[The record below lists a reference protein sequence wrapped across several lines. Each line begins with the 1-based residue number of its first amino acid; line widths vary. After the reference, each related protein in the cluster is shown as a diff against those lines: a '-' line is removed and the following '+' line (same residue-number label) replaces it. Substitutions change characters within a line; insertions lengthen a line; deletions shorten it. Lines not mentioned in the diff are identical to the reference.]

1 MAMGEMSS
9 LLLEGQNVRPSRLL
23 DAGFQWKHSDLLDA
37 LTLHLLTAR
46 PFHNILDTK
55 KAPRKGPFP
64 WFQSVPYCTMIFF
77 NSRLRPSLTVNM

>member
-37 LTLHLLTAR
+37 LKH
-46 PFHNILDTK
+46 
-55 KAPRKGPFP
+55 
-64 WFQSVPYCTMIFF
+64 CT
-77 NSRLRPSLTVNM
+77 S